1 MAALAGCA
9 DPAGSLRM
17 DPVNDTELADRAS
30 HPTDVSDLPADLAR
44 EMSDR
49 EVARDVIENGSLT
62 VTGQRPPI
70 EAELPYRHRGEY
82 YDLSYRRVGER
93 AGVETDV
100 EIDYNATDPGGPV
113 VAFADLP
120 ATDRERLKPAFA
132 SDPRIHRPG
141 PEVGTHVTYTDDAAA
156 NSTVLS
162 HAGGSVVVV
171 YEGEE
176 YALTVGETS
185 EATINVYRYEAT
197 LRAEST
203 EIYAEELKT
212 EYAFTPSGL
221 SEAEESVVTAAL
233 DGSYYAE
240 STDDEGFAALVER
253 FRDREGIRKDEY
265 SGEFLVWY
273 ESRLYWVDMDYGTF
287 VDG

>member
-1 MAALAGCA
+1 
-9 DPAGSLRM
+9 
-17 DPVNDTELADRAS
+17 
-30 HPTDVSDLPADLAR
+30 
-44 EMSDR
+44 
-49 EVARDVIENGSLT
+49 
-62 VTGQRPPI
+62 
-70 EAELPYRHRGEY
+70 
-82 YDLSYRRVGER
+82 
-93 AGVETDV
+93 
-100 EIDYNATDPGGPV
+100 
-113 VAFADLP
+113 
-120 ATDRERLKPAFA
+120 
-132 SDPRIHRPG
+132 
-141 PEVGTHVTYTDDAAA
+141 
-156 NSTVLS
+156 
-162 HAGGSVVVV
+162 VVVV

-212 EYAFTPSGL
+212 KYAFTPAGL